1 MKYIKMSEMQE
12 GERGKV
18 KEILSKGRI
27 KRRIMDLGFTPG
39 TEVEMLM
46 RSPSGDPAAYL
57 IRGTVIAFR
66 DKDAGGVKVGVKDEE
81 E

>member
-1 MKYIKMSEMQE
+1 MQE